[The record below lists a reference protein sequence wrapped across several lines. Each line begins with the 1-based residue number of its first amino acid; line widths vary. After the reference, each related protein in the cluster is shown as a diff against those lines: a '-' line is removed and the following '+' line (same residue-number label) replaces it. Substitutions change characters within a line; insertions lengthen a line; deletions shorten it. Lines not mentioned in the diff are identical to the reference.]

1 MKLSASVAVLVV
13 APWIPTTA
21 SLAAS
26 TGEHVQVSSTQ
37 AAVKDFLLTDQDG
50 RPFQLSSL
58 QGQGALIFF
67 GFTHCPSICP
77 ATMFKLRELLRL
89 QVQRRGIIPR
99 VVMIS
104 VDGERDTPAALKSY
118 LEPLSPDFIGL
129 TGSPK
134 VVRGIAQEFSA
145 VFFKG
150 LPSDDSGNY
159 AVDHTSQVYLLDGE
173 GRLRATFSDATVA
186 EMSESLK
193 RILGP
198 AARES

>member
-1 MKLSASVAVLVV
+1 MKLRSSFAALLV
-13 APWIPTTA
+13 APWLAATA

-26 TGEHVQVSSTQ
+26 AGEQVQVSSVQT
-37 AAVKDFLLTDQDG
+37 AATDFLLTDQDG

-77 ATMFKLRELLRL
+77 ATMFKLRELVQL
-89 QVQRRGIIPR
+89 QVQRRGIIPK
-99 VVMIS
+99 VVLIS
-104 VDGERDTPAALKSY
+104 VDGERDTPATLKSY

-134 VVRGIAQEFSA
+134 AVRGIAKEFSA

-173 GRLRATFSDATVA
+173 GHLRATFSDATAA
-186 EMSESLK
+186 EMSESLE